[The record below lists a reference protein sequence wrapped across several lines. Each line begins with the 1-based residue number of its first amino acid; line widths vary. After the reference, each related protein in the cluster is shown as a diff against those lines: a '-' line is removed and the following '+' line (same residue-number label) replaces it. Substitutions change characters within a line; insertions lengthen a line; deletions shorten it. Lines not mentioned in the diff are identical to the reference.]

1 MDRHGAGRIIR
12 RVAHHAGLAKKI
24 SPHTLLHRREA
35 SRWRWSGDPHILFFH
50 VDNRGFGELVTAVGR
65 FEGGRQPR
73 RWARR
78 GWVPADQLLPGVA
91 VHADAVGV
99 VDGAARDSFGHA

>member
-1 MDRHGAGRIIR
+1 MAVVGR
-12 RVAHHAGLAKKI
+12 
-24 SPHTLLHRREA
+24 PN
-35 SRWRWSGDPHILFFH
+35 ILFFH
-50 VDNRGFGELVTAVGR
+50 VDNRGFGELSCYKRWAVSR
-65 FEGGRQPR
+65 PDDEPR
-73 RWARR
+73 RCVRR